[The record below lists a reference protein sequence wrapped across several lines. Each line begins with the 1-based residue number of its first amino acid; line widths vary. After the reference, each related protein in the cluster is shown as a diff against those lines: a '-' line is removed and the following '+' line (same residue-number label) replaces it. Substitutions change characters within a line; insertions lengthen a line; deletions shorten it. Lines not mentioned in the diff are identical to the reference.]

1 VRPRVAAL
9 VLLASLLAACAT
21 PKPAVPPAAPGK
33 PAIPTRALGLTRVGF
48 PDLPDWNRA
57 HVAAALA
64 AFRRGCAQLTRKDA
78 AAAMGGAGYAGTVG
92 DWLALCDAAGP
103 AGEPNEDQARAF
115 FESRFTPFAIR
126 DGDKADGLF
135 TGYYEP
141 EIQASPLREGVYQTP
156 IYALPDDWVRFD
168 LGQFDSRLTGQ
179 RVVAQVKDHTL
190 SPYPDR
196 AAINADP
203 PRARVLLWAADPVA
217 LFFLQIQ
224 GSGRARL
231 PDGSS
236 VRLAYAGANGQPY
249 TAIGRTL
256 IAEGQLTRQTV
267 SLQSIRAWLLA
278 HPDQARRVMETDQSY
293 VFFVRA
299 SIDDPLL
306 GSTGT
311 LGANLTP
318 LASLAIDPALNALGA
333 PFFVAADGADPV
345 HGLLIGQD
353 TGGAIKGGVRGDI
366 FFGSGA
372 EAEERAGHMNAPGRL
387 FVLLPNALADRIGA
401 GRVF

>member
-1 VRPRVAAL
+1 MKGRIA
-9 VLLASLLAACAT
+9 VLLPLALLAACSTT
-21 PKPAVPPAAPGK
+21 PKPAVPPGAPATPAAPS
-33 PAIPTRALGLTRVGF
+33 AALRLTRAGF
-48 PDLPDWNRA
+48 ADLPDWNGARFD
-57 HVAAALA
+57 AALS
-64 AFRRGCAQLTRKDA
+64 AFRRGCAQLARKDA
-78 AAAMGGAGYAGTVG
+78 AAPMGGAGYAGTVG
-92 DWLALCDAAGP
+92 DWLPLCAAAG
-103 AGEPNEDQARAF
+103 GDARAF
-115 FESRFTPFAIR
+115 FEANFVPFAIS
-126 DGDKADGLF
+126 DSDKPDGLF

-141 EIQASPLREGVYQTP
+141 EILAAPQRGGVYQTP

-168 LGQFDSRLTGQ
+168 LGQFDSRLAGQ
-179 RVVAQVKDHTL
+179 RVVAQVKEHTL
-190 SPYPDR
+190 QSYPDR
-196 AAINADP
+196 AAINAVP
-203 PRARVLLWAADPVA
+203 PKAEVLLWAADPVA

-256 IAEGQLTRQTV
+256 INEGQLTRENV
-267 SLQSIRAWLLA
+267 SLQSIRAWLAA
-278 HPDQARRVMETDQSY
+278 HPDQARRVMETDKSY

-299 SIDDPLL
+299 AIDDPLL

-318 LASLAIDPALNALGA
+318 LASLAIDAKLNALGA
-333 PFFVAADGADPV
+333 PYFVAADGPDPV

-353 TGGAIKGGVRGDI
+353 TGGAIKGAVRGDI
-366 FFGSGA
+366 FFGFGA

-387 FVLLPNALADRIGA
+387 FVLLPSALAQRIGA

>member
-1 VRPRVAAL
+1 VRRAAL
-9 VLLASLLAACAT
+9 FLALLLLAGCST
-21 PKPAVPPAAPGK
+21 TKPAVPPSVPAKPAAPV
-33 PAIPTRALGLTRVGF
+33 AALRLTRASF
-48 PDLPDWNRA
+48 ADLSGWDAARFD
-57 HVAAALA
+57 AALA
-64 AFRRGCAQLTRKDA
+64 SFRRGCAQLAKKPL

-92 DWLALCDAAGP
+92 DWLELCAHVATADDP
-103 AGEPNEDQARAF
+103 RAF
-115 FESRFTPFAIR
+115 FQTGFTPYAIGE
-126 DGDKADGLF
+126 GDKADGLF

-141 EIQASPLREGVYQTP
+141 EILAAPTRGGVYQTP

-168 LGQFDSRLTGQ
+168 LGEFDSRLAGQ
-179 RVVAQVKDHTL
+179 HATAQVHDHTL
-190 SPYPDR
+190 SSYPDR
-196 AAINADP
+196 AGINAHP
-203 PRARVLLWAADPVA
+203 PRGEVLYWAADPVA

-236 VRLAYAGANGQPY
+236 VRLAYAGANGQAY

-256 IAEGQLTRQTV
+256 INEGQLTRETV
-267 SLQSIRAWLLA
+267 SLQSIRAWLDA

-299 SIDDPLL
+299 PIDDPAL

-318 LASLAIDPALNALGA
+318 LASLAIDPKLNALGA
-333 PFFVAADGADPV
+333 PFFVVAEGADPV

-353 TGGAIKGGVRGDI
+353 TGGAIKGAVRGDI
-366 FFGSGA
+366 FFGFGP
-372 EAEERAGHMNAPGRL
+372 EAEQWAGHMNAQGLL
-387 FVLLPNALADRIGA
+387 FVLLPNALAEKIGA
-401 GRVF
+401 GHSY

>member
-1 VRPRVAAL
+1 MAF
-9 VLLASLLAACAT
+9 S
-21 PKPAVPPAAPGK
+21 
-33 PAIPTRALGLTRVGF
+33 
-48 PDLPDWNRA
+48 DLPDWNAARFE
-57 HVAAALA
+57 AALA
-64 AFRRGCAQLTRKDA
+64 SFRRGCALLAKKDGTA
-78 AAAMGGAGYAGTVG
+78 SMGGAGYAGTVG
-92 DWLALCDAAGP
+92 DWLPLCDAAGGDP
-103 AGEPNEDQARAF
+103 RVF
-115 FESRFTPFAIR
+115 FETRFTPFAIS

-141 EIQASPLREGVYQTP
+141 EILASRTQGGIYQTP

-168 LGQFDSRLTGQ
+168 LGQFDSRMAGQ

-190 SPYPDR
+190 AAYPDR
-196 AAINADP
+196 AGINAVP
-203 PRARVLLWAADPVA
+203 PRAEVLAWAADPVA

-236 VRLAYAGANGQPY
+236 MRLAYAGANGQPY

-256 IAEGQLTRQTV
+256 IDEGQLTRETV

-278 HPDQARRVMETDQSY
+278 HPDQARRVMETDKSY

-299 SIDDPLL
+299 AIDDPVL

-318 LASLAIDPALNALGA
+318 LASLAIDARMNALGA
-333 PFFVAADGADPV
+333 PFFVAAEGADPV

-353 TGGAIKGGVRGDI
+353 TGGAIKGAVRGDI
-366 FFGSGA
+366 FFGFGP

-387 FVLLPNALADRIGA
+387 FVLLPTALADRIGA
-401 GRVF
+401 GRGY

>member
-1 VRPRVAAL
+1 MRAGLALPLAA
-9 VLLASLLAACAT
+9 LLAACTTT
-21 PKPAVPPAAPGK
+21 PQRPAVPPAAPS
-33 PAIPTRALGLTRVGF
+33 PANVSAVRLTRAGF
-48 PDLPDWNRA
+48 ADLPDWS
-57 HVAAALA
+57 AARFGPARD
-64 AFRRGCAQLTRKDA
+64 AFVRGCAQLGKKPLA
-78 AAAMGGAGYAGTVG
+78 SPMGGAGYAGIVG
-92 DWLALCDAAGP
+92 DWLDVCAQAATADDP
-103 AGEPNEDQARAF
+103 RAF
-115 FESRFTPFAIR
+115 FETRFTPYAIAAGN
-126 DGDKADGLF
+126 DAGGTF

-141 EIQASPLREGVYQTP
+141 EILAAPARGGNYQTP

-168 LGQFDSRLTGQ
+168 LGEFDSRLAGQ
-179 RVVAQVKDHTL
+179 RVTAQVRDHSL
-190 SPYPDR
+190 RPYPDR
-196 AAINADP
+196 AAINAAP
-203 PRARVLLWAADPVA
+203 PKGEVLFWAADPVA

-256 IAEGQLTRQTV
+256 INEGQLTRENV
-267 SLQSIRAWLLA
+267 SLQSIRAWLAA

-299 SIDDPLL
+299 AIDDPAL

-318 LASLAIDPALNALGA
+318 LASLAIDPRMNALGA
-333 PFFVAADGADPV
+333 PFFVAADGPDPV

-353 TGGAIKGGVRGDI
+353 TGGAIKGAVRGDI
-366 FFGSGA
+366 FFGFGA
-372 EAEERAGHMNAPGRL
+372 EAEDRAGHLNEQGRL
-387 FVLLPNALADRIGA
+387 FVLLPNALAEKIGA
-401 GRVF
+401 GRDY